1 MKLKGSEHR
10 VLFQNAEGNINMGI
24 LFDDPDVKLDDIF
37 WYNELAKDINSSL
50 EKNEGLISVD
60 EELKTHSCY
69 VELHRKGSLC
79 YAALLMLKI
88 MLSKT

>member
-50 EKNEGLISVD
+50 QKNEGLISVD
-60 EELKTHSCY
+60 KKFNTYSCY
-69 VELHRKGSLC
+69 AELHRKGLLC
-79 YAALLMLKI
+79 YAKNVLNFE
-88 MLSKT
+88 